1 MPNLLDD
8 PFISGGVKL
17 FNDLLDSVPE
27 LSKYK
32 AFFKSIE
39 SVYLDR
45 LKDVLLEHRQNPQP
59 NHYYSLCHG
68 DFHLRNIMFKHNK
81 TDGSLEDCHL
91 VDYQISNLTPISI
104 DIIYSIFMLM
114 GSDDRKN
121 NYKELIDFYFNAFVD
136 TLKKIGYK
144 GELPSS
150 EIFWKQLASHKYY
163 GKFDPCSSICL
174 TKLKYYFQTSFY

>member
-8 PFISGGVKL
+8 PFMSGGMKL
-17 FNDLLDSVPE
+17 FLEFLDSVPE

-32 AFFKSIE
+32 PFFKSIE
-39 SVYLDR
+39 NVYLDR
-45 LKDVLLEHRQNPQP
+45 LRDLMLEYRQNPQP

-68 DFHLRNIMFKHNK
+68 DFHLRNMMFKHNK

-91 VDYQISNLTPISI
+91 VDYQVSNLTPISV
-104 DIIYSIFMLM
+104 DVIYSIYMLM
-114 GSDDRKN
+114 GSEDRTN
-121 NYKELIDFYFNAFVD
+121 NYKELIDFYFNTFVD

-144 GELPSS
+144 GELPRS

-163 GKFDPCSSICL
+163 GKFYLPSLIRL
-174 TKLKYYFQTSFY
+174 TKHK